1 VSKLPST
8 ITYLIGIDHGRV
20 RAMCVEASA
29 PTRLN
34 AFVRRT
40 GGIQLVRQE
49 YGLDHDGVALS
60 PDRQM
65 RLARQIYRNA
75 RPPARRSP
83 PVIISHKGHHEI
95 HA

>member
-1 VSKLPST
+1 VSKLPKT
-8 ITYLIGIDHGRV
+8 ITYIIGIEQGQT
-20 RAMCVEASA
+20 RAMCVEASS
-29 PTRLN
+29 PLRLN

-49 YGLDHDGVALS
+49 YGLNHDGRALP

-65 RLARQIYRNA
+65 RLARQIYRHQN
-75 RPPARRSP
+75 
-83 PVIISHKGHHEI
+83 IQENHEE

>member
-1 VSKLPST
+1 VSKLPAT
-8 ITYLIGIDHGRV
+8 ITYIIGMDEGRV
-20 RAMCVEASA
+20 RAMCVEASS
-29 PTRLN
+29 PLRLN

-49 YGLDHDGVALS
+49 YGLNHDGRALP

-65 RLARQIYRNA
+65 RLARQIYR
-75 RPPARRSP
+75 
-83 PVIISHKGHHEI
+83 HQKLQGHHEI